1 MNSKGLDKWFQRE
14 VRQTAEFVLESQGI
28 TLEIQ
33 GLDWETMNNLRKK
46 NTIKQVNGT
55 EIRNEDGLP
64 MDMIASSIKKANGE
78 QFNLYDR
85 DILERIGVKTHDK
98 AINKL
103 FALGE
108 IGELLTKIRE
118 ISNGTEETEKSEV
131 EELKN
136 S

>member
-14 VRQTAEFVLESQGI
+14 VRQTAEFVLESQDI

-78 QFNLYDR
+78 PFNLYDR
-85 DILERIGVKTHDK
+85 DTLERIGVKTHDK